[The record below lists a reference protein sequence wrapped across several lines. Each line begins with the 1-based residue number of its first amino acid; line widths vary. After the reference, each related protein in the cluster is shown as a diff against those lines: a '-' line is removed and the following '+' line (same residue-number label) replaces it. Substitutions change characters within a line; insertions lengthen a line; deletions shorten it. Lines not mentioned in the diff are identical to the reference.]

1 MAVATPNGLITPII
15 KDAGSKGLA
24 TIAVESKALA
34 KKARDGKLAPH
45 EYQACSSP
53 RTRVSLLT

>member
-15 KDAGSKGLA
+15 KDVGAKGLA
-24 TIAVESKALA
+24 TIAAESKTLA

-45 EYQACSSP
+45 EYQV
-53 RTRVSLLT
+53 TR